1 MILFGQFCIIRKI
14 LVCELS
20 KISSIC
26 MLFVKRNLQGE
37 MLCMKNSDIGVKV
50 NG

>member
-20 KISSIC
+20 KISS
-26 MLFVKRNLQGE
+26 MLFVKRNLQGK